1 MEHGSEGV
9 ENYARRVNSVD
20 ICQMEHEH
28 AGVFTPRLIGGVM
41 LANAVQLKPPKAL
54 YNALSVC
61 VLSLDSRSQ

>member
-41 LANAVQLKPPKAL
+41 LANAVQL
-54 YNALSVC
+54 
-61 VLSLDSRSQ
+61 